1 MKIAVM
7 GASGRTGSRIT
18 QGLLQAGIDVIALG
32 RDAQRL
38 AALQRQGAQIALGE
52 VDDTAYLARAFEGA
66 DAVYTLLP
74 YDLTQPGYLAS
85 QERQS
90 TAMVEAIAQ
99 AGVARVVQLSSLGAD
114 QAGATGMIR
123 SLHAHEAR
131 LGELAGIDLLLLH
144 PSHFFENF
152 GPALPAMLASGVH
165 ADAVA
170 PHIKLPMLS
179 THDIAD
185 AAIAALRDPDWQGRQ
200 IQELLG
206 PRDLDFVEVTALIA
220 AHAGRPDLRYQQ
232 ISSAE
237 LLAGLRQ
244 VGFVADVAAL
254 CVELVEA
261 FNSGLIHTTQGR
273 NAANTTPTAL
283 QDALPGLFATYANL
297 PQDAA
302 QTATVS
308 PN

>member
-7 GASGRTGSRIT
+7 GASGRTGSRIA
-18 QGLLQAGIDVIALG
+18 QDLLQAGIDVVALG

-38 AALQRQGAQIALGE
+38 VALQRRGAQIAVGE
-52 VDDTAYLARAFEGA
+52 VDDVTYLARAWQGV
-66 DAVYTLLP
+66 DAVYALLP
-74 YDLTQPGYLAS
+74 YDVSQPGYLAS

-90 TAMVEAIAQ
+90 RAMVQAIAE
-99 AGVARVVQLSSLGAD
+99 AGVGRVVQLTSVGAD

-131 LGELAGIDLLLLH
+131 LGELAGVDLLLLRA
-144 PSHFFENF
+144 SHFFENF

-165 ADAVA
+165 ADGVA
-170 PHIKLPMLS
+170 PDIKLPMLS

-200 IQELLG
+200 IRELLG

-220 AHAGRPDLRYQQ
+220 AHANRPDLRYQQ
-232 ISSAE
+232 VGTAE
-237 LLAGLRQ
+237 LSAGLREA
-244 VGFVADVAAL
+244 GLAADVAAL

-261 FNSGLIHTTQGR
+261 FNSGLIHTLQGR
-273 NAANTTPTAL
+273 SAATTTPTTL
-283 QDALPGLFATYANL
+283 QDALPGLFTTYATV
-297 PQDAA
+297 QQEAA
-302 QTATVS
+302 QTGTVS
-308 PN
+308 PS